1 MLINLTT
8 GLREVKFDSTSKIM
22 HTLKP
27 IKFLT
32 YLPIIILLYVMQ
44 NNTCLS
50 SPRFHTDEA
59 KQSQWMHGGKSC
71 AMK

>member
-8 GLREVKFDSTSKIM
+8 GLREVKFDTTSKIM

-32 YLPIIILLYVMQ
+32 YLSIYIICRIILVYPAL
-44 NNTCLS
+44 
-50 SPRFHTDEA
+50 RFHTDEA
-59 KQSQWMHGGKSC
+59 KQSQWMHGEKNC